1 MWQMV
6 PGSMHLQLLQLLI
19 VFVKKNCTKL
29 LQTVSKKLLQK
40 ISYIYLAPTK
50 LSNACLKKPKF
61 RSQNDFFNQ
70 QKQPDFFFYC
80 TSTKVKAF
88 QKAFLSFVSIL
99 MLFVLF
105 FFRNIYIFFTS
116 ISALFVLFYFRKII
130 IRISHIL
137 KSFRLFL
144 LHLVHFL

>member
-40 ISYIYLAPTK
+40 ISYIYLARTK

-61 RSQNDFFNQ
+61 LSQNDFFN
-70 QKQPDFFFYC
+70 
-80 TSTKVKAF
+80 
-88 QKAFLSFVSIL
+88 
-99 MLFVLF
+99 
-105 FFRNIYIFFTS
+105 
-116 ISALFVLFYFRKII
+116 
-130 IRISHIL
+130 
-137 KSFRLFL
+137 
-144 LHLVHFL
+144 